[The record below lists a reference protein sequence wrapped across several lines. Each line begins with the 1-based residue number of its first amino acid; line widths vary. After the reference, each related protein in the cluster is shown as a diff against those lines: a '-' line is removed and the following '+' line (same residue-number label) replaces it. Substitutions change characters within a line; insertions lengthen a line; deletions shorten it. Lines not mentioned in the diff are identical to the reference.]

1 MVIDLA
7 ESRKKI
13 DEIDKEI
20 VRLFQKR
27 MGVATDVA
35 AYKRST
41 GKKVL
46 DPKRDEEK
54 IESLRALGKD
64 EFNKMGIEDLFRQ
77 IMSISRKYQYQALGP
92 AVNEIPFRQ
101 VKSLDADAD
110 TRVVCF
116 GEHGAFTEQ
125 AIHFVK

>member
-46 DPKRDEEK
+46 DPKREEEK

-64 EFNKMGIEDLFRQ
+64 EFNNYNNAFSSSTFNSCK
-77 IMSISRKYQYQALGP
+77 SI
-92 AVNEIPFRQ
+92 
-101 VKSLDADAD
+101 
-110 TRVVCF
+110 
-116 GEHGAFTEQ
+116 
-125 AIHFVK
+125 

>member
-46 DPKRDEEK
+46 DPKREEEK
-54 IESLRALGKD
+54 IESGGCINEQPPVEKIV
-64 EFNKMGIEDLFRQ
+64 FNTY
-77 IMSISRKYQYQALGP
+77 STSSSRYFP
-92 AVNEIPFRQ
+92 
-101 VKSLDADAD
+101 
-110 TRVVCF
+110 
-116 GEHGAFTEQ
+116 
-125 AIHFVK
+125 